1 MELEASAS
9 SGTRAGLHVNTPDGP
24 EATAAEQVLLG
35 QDCIQIATDGSGL
48 DTLYY
53 LYPGR

>member
-9 SGTRAGLHVNTPDGP
+9 SGTRAGLHVNTP